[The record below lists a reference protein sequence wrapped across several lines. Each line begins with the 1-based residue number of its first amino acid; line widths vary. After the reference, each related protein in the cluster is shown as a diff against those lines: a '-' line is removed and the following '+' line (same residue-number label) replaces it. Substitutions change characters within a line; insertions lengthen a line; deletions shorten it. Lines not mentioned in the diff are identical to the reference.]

1 MIFMKPTLE
10 RIDPVFG
17 NSFTIRKHTEIC
29 ADDKPHWHFHPEY
42 EIVYISNGR
51 GKRHIGTHI
60 SEFED
65 GDLIF
70 LGPNLPHLGFT
81 QGLLEEHI
89 EIVVQ
94 MKEDFLGQDFLLR
107 PEMQAIQQLFERSKQ
122 GLSFSGHT
130 KWEVGQR
137 LVRLVELPPFER
149 LIELLGVLH
158 QLANSQ
164 AYKLLNVDGFAL
176 EVNTQDQDRMRAVYD
191 FVEQRYSQPIALE
204 DVATTINMT
213 VPAFCRYFK
222 KMTTKTFT
230 RFVNEFRIAHACRL
244 LAHDHYTIAAVS
256 FECGF
261 NNLSNF
267 NKQFREI
274 TGVSPSEY
282 RKNHK
287 RLLT

>member
-1 MIFMKPTLE
+1 MKPTLE

-29 ADDKPHWHFHPEY
+29 AEEKPNWHFHPEY
-42 EIVYISNGR
+42 EIVYISNGT
-51 GKRHIGTHI
+51 GKRHICTHI
-60 SEFED
+60 SEFQD

-81 QGLLEEHI
+81 QGLLEEHV

-94 MKEDFLGQDFLLR
+94 MKEDFLGHDFLQR
-107 PEMQAIQQLFERSKQ
+107 PELHAIQQLFERSKQ
-122 GLSFSGHT
+122 GLTFYGHT
-130 KWEVGQR
+130 KWEVGRR
-137 LVRLVELPPFER
+137 LVRLVELSPFDR
-149 LIELLGVLH
+149 LIELLGILN
-158 QLANSQ
+158 QLAGSQ
-164 AYKLLNVDGFAL
+164 EYKLLNVDGFAL
-176 EVNTQDQDRMRAVYD
+176 EVNMQDQERMRAVYD
-191 FVEQRYSQPIALE
+191 FVEQNYQQGIMLD
-204 DVATTINMT
+204 DVASTVNMT
-213 VPAFCRYFK
+213 TPAFCRYFK

-230 RFVNEFRIAHACRL
+230 RFVNEFRIAHASRL
-244 LAHDHYTIAAVS
+244 LADDHYTIAAVS

-267 NKQFREI
+267 NKQFREV